1 MESLLACSTYQFQ
14 INFFCLNLACYFN
27 LDSLSPFEVIM
38 HPLDVVLA
46 ILVFVIKVS

>member
-14 INFFCLNLACYFN
+14 VNFFCLNLACCFN

-38 HPLDVVLA
+38 QPLGVALA
-46 ILVFVIKVS
+46 ILVFVKKVS